1 MRLSNKKFYMLGD
14 IDSDRAIADKLNKC
28 HDLGISVFVKVPDGC
43 NVWAIDPKLEQLTE
57 ADVVLSESALL
68 KKSQLNRYFFR
79 DQEFDPF
86 GAPRINTSELYAST
100 KLDDIELLELT
111 PDDVKKLVAS
121 HEVSVN
127 TFKGVFLFDGEDDLN
142 LCRSVPV
149 SKYIFEVDE
158 SHNVALENKFSVVK
172 FTGVKLKYAVCK
184 QAATIEPKFNVPLDH
199 IKIQNVVAQEG
210 YILEADVSKLLFNQV
225 DYEKSIYHL
234 EPEYHVSSSF
244 LELSKVGFKI
254 YVKKDPT
261 LSGGVS
267 SFIGRQCHSFHTKP
281 LREAGA
287 FLISPKPTG
296 RAKNKGCQFPY
307 LKEIFDTYWQG
318 ALGLTGKEI
327 KQRIE
332 HVTSAIEEL
341 GINSTY
347 AQAAEKI
354 IRPDQYKTK

>member
-86 GAPRINTSELYAST
+86 GIPRINTSELYAST

-111 PDDVKKLVAS
+111 SDDVKKLAAS

-172 FTGVKLKYAVCK
+172 FTGVKLKYVVCK
-184 QAATIEPKFNVPLDH
+184 HAASIEPKFNVPLDR

-254 YVKKDPT
+254 YVKNDPT

-281 LREAGA
+281 LRQAGA

-332 HVTSAIEEL
+332 QVTSAIEEL
-341 GINSTY
+341 EINSTY

>member
-1 MRLSNKKFYMLGD
+1 MLGD
-14 IDSDRAIADKLNKC
+14 IDTDRAIADKLKKC
-28 HDLGISVFVKVPDGC
+28 HELGISVFVKVPDGC
-43 NVWAIDPKLEQLTE
+43 NVWAIDPKLDQLTE
-57 ADVVLSESALL
+57 ADVVLSDSALF
-68 KKSQLNRYFFR
+68 KKSQLNRYFFGG
-79 DQEFDPF
+79 QEFDPLGF
-86 GAPRINTSELYAST
+86 PRINTSELYAST
-100 KLDDIELLELT
+100 KLDDIELLELN
-111 PDDVKKLVAS
+111 PDDVKKLAAS

-127 TFKGVFLFDGEDDLN
+127 TFKGVFLFDGEDDVN

-149 SKYIFEVDE
+149 SKYVFEVDE
-158 SHNVALENKFSVVK
+158 SHNVALKNKLSVVK
-172 FTGVKLKYAVCK
+172 FTDVKLKYAVCK
-184 QAATIEPKFNVPLDH
+184 QAASIEPKFNVPLDY
-199 IKIQNVVAQEG
+199 IEIQNVVAQEG

-254 YVKKDPT
+254 YVKNDPT
-261 LSGGVS
+261 LSGGVT

-318 ALGLTGKEI
+318 AGDLTGKEV
-327 KQRIE
+327 KQRIVQ
-332 HVTSAIEEL
+332 VTNAIKML
-341 GINSTY
+341 GISDHNIKG
-347 AQAAEKI
+347 AEMI
-354 IRPDQYKTK
+354 IRPDQYKKYRGVSPQ